1 MPMAELLSV
10 TGLSKSFG
18 SISVLENIGFAVP
31 TKSVVGLVGE
41 NGAGKSTL
49 FNILTGLV
57 RADAGTIVY
66 RGKPFQPR
74 SYKEAF
80 ELGVSRVFQEQS
92 LVLNVPVYENLVLS
106 QERRFTRFGQL
117 VDHRAMIKVAEKI
130 IEDAGLD
137 VDVRRNAGSYDFSK
151 RQAIEIARACM
162 APRHLMGIEDPL
174 VLLDEPTSALDRED
188 ETAFFDLLVRMKRHA
203 SFIFVSH
210 RLTEVRDISDTIHV
224 MKDGRIAGTL
234 APQEAEEKILHGLMV
249 GRARA
254 DDYYHTE
261 RQRVVDD
268 APIVCRVNRLSGVEF
283 SDVSFDLRAGEIIGI
298 GGLLDSGKSA
308 LGKAIAGVIP
318 PSSGTVALGEMP
330 PQKPDI
336 ADFVQNGLGYVPA
349 ERLVEGI
356 IPSLGLAINL
366 TLPSAD
372 QFSRFGVWQ
381 LARERSAAD
390 MAIKRFAIRSGSA
403 TMPLRNLSGGNQQK
417 VVLAR
422 WLRRDLKV
430 LVLDNPTRG
439 VDAGAKEEIYMHIR
453 ALTEQGVGV
462 VAITDEL
469 TELIGMAN
477 RILIM
482 QRGRVVA
489 EISSPP
495 SGKPS
500 EHDLIPHMLPG
511 QALTGAVSQQTAA
524 MGPSA

>member
-1 MPMAELLSV
+1 M
-10 TGLSKSFG
+10 
-18 SISVLENIGFAVP
+18 
-31 TKSVVGLVGE
+31 GLVGE

-49 FNILTGLV
+49 FNILTGLI
-57 RADAGTIVY
+57 RADAGTVVY

-80 ELGVSRVFQEQS
+80 EVGVSRVFQEQS

-117 VDHRAMIKVAEKI
+117 VDHRAMIGAAERI
-130 IEDAGLD
+130 VEDAGLD

-162 APRHLMGIEDPL
+162 APRHLLGIEDPL

-188 ETAFFDLLVRMKRHA
+188 ETAFFDLLLRMKKHA

-210 RLTEVRDISDTIHV
+210 RLTEVRDISDTIYV

-234 APQEAEEKILHGLMV
+234 TSEEAEEKTLHRLMV

-254 DDYYHTE
+254 DDYYHTG
-261 RQRVVDD
+261 RQQAVEGHAV
-268 APIVCRVNRLSGVEF
+268 VCRVSHLSGAEF
-283 SDVSFDLRAGEIIGI
+283 SDVSFDLRAGEILGI
-298 GGLLDSGKSA
+298 GGLLDSGKGA
-308 LGKAIAGVIP
+308 LGKAMAGVIRP
-318 PSSGTVALGEMP
+318 DRGTVALGGMP

-336 ADFVQNGLGYVPA
+336 AHFVRNGLGYVPA

-356 IPSLGLAINL
+356 IPALGLAINL

-372 QFSRFGVWQ
+372 QFSPLGVWQ
-381 LARERSAAD
+381 LGREREAAEQ
-390 MAIKRFAIRSGSA
+390 AIARFAIRSGSPA
-403 TMPLRNLSGGNQQK
+403 MPLRNLSGGNQQK

-439 VDAGAKEEIYMHIR
+439 VDAGAKEEIYTHIR

-462 VAITDEL
+462 VVITDEL
-469 TELIGMAN
+469 AELIGLAN
-477 RILIM
+477 RIMIM

-489 EISSPP
+489 EIPSPP
-495 SGKPS
+495 ADKPS

-511 QALTGAVSQQTAA
+511 QALTSLATPSELAA
-524 MGPSA
+524 MDRSA

>member
-1 MPMAELLSV
+1 MTELLRVS
-10 TGLSKSFG
+10 GLSKSFG
-18 SISVLENIGFAVP
+18 PISVLEDISFAVP
-31 TKSVVGLVGE
+31 TRSVVGLVGE

-57 RADAGTIVY
+57 RPDAGSMVY
-66 RGKPFQPR
+66 RGRPYHPR

-80 ELGVSRVFQEQS
+80 ELGVSRVFQEQA

-117 VDHRAMIKVAEKI
+117 VDHRAMIEVAERI
-130 IEDAGLD
+130 VGDAGLD

-151 RQAIEIARACM
+151 RQAIEIARACIS
-162 APRHLMGIEDPL
+162 PRHLMGIEDPL

-188 ETAFFDLLVRMKRHA
+188 ENAFFDLLMRMKQHA

-210 RLTEVRDISDTIHV
+210 RLTEVRAISDVIHV
-224 MKDGRIAGTL
+224 MKDGRLAGTL
-234 APQEAEEKILHGLMV
+234 SPAEAEEKTLHGLMV

-261 RQRVVDD
+261 RQLAVDGRPV
-268 APIVCRVNRLSGVEF
+268 ACSVRGLSGKGF
-283 SDVSFDLRAGEIIGI
+283 SDVSFDLRAGEILGI

-308 LGKAIAGVIP
+308 LGKAIAGVLP
-318 PSSGTVALGEMP
+318 PADGTVALAGGP
-330 PQKPDI
+330 PQKPEI
-336 ADFVQNGLGYVPA
+336 AAFVARGLGYVPA

-356 IPSLGLAINL
+356 VPSLGLAINL

-372 QFSRFGVWQ
+372 QFSRLGVWQ
-381 LARERSAAD
+381 LGLERKAAEA
-390 MAIKRFAIRSGSA
+390 AIQRFAIRSGSPA
-403 TMPLRNLSGGNQQK
+403 MALKNLSGGNQQK

-439 VDAGAKEEIYMHIR
+439 VDAGAKEEIYGHLRGLAEHGAGII
-453 ALTEQGVGV
+453 V
-462 VAITDEL
+462 ITDEL
-469 TELIGMAN
+469 TELIGLAN

-482 QRGRVVA
+482 QRGRVVI
-489 EISSPP
+489 EIPSPP
-495 SGKPS
+495 SAKPT

-511 QALTGAVSQQTAA
+511 QAQAGAADAFLATGGTA
-524 MGPSA
+524 